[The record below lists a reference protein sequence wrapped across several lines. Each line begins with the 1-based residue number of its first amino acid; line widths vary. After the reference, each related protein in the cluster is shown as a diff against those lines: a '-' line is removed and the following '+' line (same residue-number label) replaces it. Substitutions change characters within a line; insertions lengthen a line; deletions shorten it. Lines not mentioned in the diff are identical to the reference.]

1 MSVLKKSGWLQL
13 IYFFANFLIMTQGY
27 AKTYSPDLLE
37 QQAVQFIVKQ
47 IEFDP
52 TSGIEV
58 RALPLEFRDSNKECE
73 SELDISTPSTPPFN
87 RQVTVQLKCND
98 VLSWTQY
105 VHVRIE
111 EMLPVVI
118 ATVAIARGEIID
130 SNSLNVILR
139 PKQLVRANFFEDSKS
154 LAGSRAKRTISVGMP
169 VTTNMICMVC
179 KGDKVTISANQS
191 NLTISTS
198 GIALEDGNMGDSI
211 RVENS
216 SSGKVLRARVSGV
229 ESVEVNL

>member
-1 MSVLKKSGWLQL
+1 
-13 IYFFANFLIMTQGY
+13 
-27 AKTYSPDLLE
+27 
-37 QQAVQFIVKQ
+37 
-47 IEFDP
+47 
-52 TSGIEV
+52 
-58 RALPLEFRDSNKECE
+58 
-73 SELDISTPSTPPFN
+73 
-87 RQVTVQLKCND
+87 
-98 VLSWTQY
+98 
-105 VHVRIE
+105 
-111 EMLPVVI
+111 
-118 ATVAIARGEIID
+118 
-130 SNSLNVILR
+130 
-139 PKQLVRANFFEDSKS
+139 
-154 LAGSRAKRTISVGMP
+154 MP

>member
-13 IYFFANFLIMTQGY
+13 IYFFASFSIMTQGY

-37 QQAVQFIVKQ
+37 QQAVQFIVSQ
-47 IEFDP
+47 IEHDP
-52 TSGIEV
+52 ASHVEV
-58 RALPLEFRDSNKECE
+58 RALPLEFRDSNKVCE
-73 SELDISTPSTPPFN
+73 SELELSTPSTPPFN

-98 VLSWTQY
+98 ILTWTQF
-105 VHVRIE
+105 VHVRID
-111 EMLPVVI
+111 EMFRVAV
-118 ATVAIARGEIID
+118 ASVAIARGEIID
-130 SNSLNVILR
+130 ADDVEVVLR
-139 PKQLVRANFFEDSKS
+139 PKQFVRANFFEDTDI
-154 LAGSRAKRTISVGMP
+154 LIGSRTKRTISLGMP
-169 VTTNMICMVC
+169 VTSAMICMVC

-191 NLTISTS
+191 NLSISTS
-198 GIALEDGNMGDSI
+198 GIALEDGNMGDVI